1 MSKVADKKPKK
12 TGKKEKSLQ
21 KEKIKQDKEILSK
34 HYTGTNI
41 RKLPK
46 VPKAYLKDLE
56 AIEPITTEQ
65 LESYLTAMLLGVIPD
80 RFGLEVTADTKMK
93 AAKSLM
99 DLREIKLREQSMQTE
114 EDLSNIAI
122 EFVVKQKKQV
132 DDDSVEADESNED
145 DTYGS
150 NWV

>member
-1 MSKVADKKPKK
+1 MSKVADKKSKK
-12 TGKKEKSLQ
+12 PGKKEKSQQ
-21 KEKIKQDKEILSK
+21 KEKINQDKEILSK

-46 VPKAYLKDLE
+46 VPKAYLKDL
-56 AIEPITTEQ
+56 AKIEPITTEQ

-132 DDDSVEADESNED
+132 DEEQIEEQEEEMSED
-145 DTYGS
+145 DGS
-150 NWV
+150 N

>member
-1 MSKVADKKPKK
+1 LSKVADTKPKK
-12 TGKKEKSLQ
+12 AGKKEKTPK
-21 KEKIKQDKEILSK
+21 KEKKEIEILPK

-46 VPKAYLKDLE
+46 IPKAYLKDLSKV
-56 AIEPITTEQ
+56 EPITTEQ
-65 LESYLTAMLLGVIPD
+65 LESYLTAMLLGAIPD
-80 RFGLEVTADTKMK
+80 RFGLEVSADTKMK

-99 DLREIKLREQSMQTE
+99 DLREIKLREQTIQSE

-122 EFVVKQKKQV
+122 EFVVKQKRQV
-132 DDDSVEADESNED
+132 DDDSVEADDSNED

>member
-12 TGKKEKSLQ
+12 TGKKEKSQ
-21 KEKIKQDKEILSK
+21 KKEKIKQDKEILSK

-46 VPKAYLKDLE
+46 VPKAYLKDL
-56 AIEPITTEQ
+56 ANIEPITTEQ

-132 DDDSVEADESNED
+132 DDDSVETDESNED

-150 NWV
+150 N

>member
-12 TGKKEKSLQ
+12 PGKKEKSQQ
-21 KEKIKQDKEILSK
+21 KEKINQDKEILSK

-46 VPKAYLKDLE
+46 VPKAYLKDL
-56 AIEPITTEQ
+56 ANIEPITTEQ

-99 DLREIKLREQSMQTE
+99 DLREIKMREQSMQTE

-150 NWV
+150 N